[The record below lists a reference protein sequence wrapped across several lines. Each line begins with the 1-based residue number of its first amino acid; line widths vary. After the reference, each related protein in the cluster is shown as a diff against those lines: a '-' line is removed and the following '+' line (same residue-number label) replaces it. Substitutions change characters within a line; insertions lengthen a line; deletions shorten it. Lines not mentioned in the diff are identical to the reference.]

1 MPVYLLVDNGSK
13 QPDATRYLRCLAV
26 QLGEYTGKTI
36 HPVSLQHA
44 SSISPEELDGQPA
57 QVFPE
62 FLEAQ
67 LAQGENE
74 FVVVPLFFGLSR
86 ALTSFVPDEVEKL
99 RVTHPEL
106 SVEVAP
112 VIWPLPEGEPRL
124 ARIVFE
130 HIEQARQ
137 QAGADARVVLVDHG
151 SPSPKITEVR
161 QGIARHIQEQF
172 GLTLDQ
178 AVMERR
184 EGRKYDFNGDLLA
197 TWLRQQAEQGVND
210 VVVAMLFFLP
220 GRHAGPDGDV
230 TEICETV
237 VSDYPRLRYTITPLI
252 SEHPLL
258 LEILADRLNAA

>member
-13 QPDATRYLRCLAV
+13 QPDATRYLRCLAA
-26 QLGEYTGKTI
+26 QLSEYTGKTI

-44 SSISPEELDGQPA
+44 GSIPAEELEGRPA
-57 QVFPE
+57 EVFPE
-62 FLEAQ
+62 FLEVQ
-67 LAQGENE
+67 LAQGEHE

-86 ALTSFVPDEVEKL
+86 ALTSFIPSEVEKL

-106 SVEVAP
+106 IVKVAQ
-112 VIWPLPEGEPRL
+112 VTWPLPDGDSRL

-161 QGIARHIQEQF
+161 QGIALQIQEQF

-184 EGRKYDFNGDLLA
+184 EGKEYDFNGDLLA
-197 TWLRQQAEQGVND
+197 TWLRQQAEQGVTD
-210 VVVAMLFFLP
+210 VIVAMLFFLP
-220 GRHAGPDGDV
+220 GRHAGPNGDV
-230 TEICETV
+230 AEICETV
-237 VSDYPRLRYTITPLI
+237 VSDYPGLRYTITPLI